1 MIDWTHCKAPGQSP
15 PEFIFDDAVGPE
27 SVRIGNVGAQE
38 GFGARGAQ
46 NDVALETAAQLSP
59 VPLLKRGICSTNI
72 YSIFVFCQKM
82 FPDRKSS
89 NAPRPSRLVA
99 GGEAAPFDRL
109 LCGLHLAKLA

>member
-1 MIDWTHCKAPGQSP
+1 MLPAKGVAIKRPLKGTHCKAPGQSP

-72 YSIFVFCQKM
+72 YSILSFV
-82 FPDRKSS
+82 RKYFQIES
-89 NAPRPSRLVA
+89 
-99 GGEAAPFDRL
+99 
-109 LCGLHLAKLA
+109 H